1 MELYLDSGG
10 HAVGEGFDDLDSG
23 LDDLDV
29 VVGFTSGVNQ
39 SFVGGDTTEY
49 VQLSGIRDW
58 IVDSIKKVCGN

>member
-10 HAVGEGFDDLDSG
+10 HAVGEGFDGLDSD

-39 SFVGGDTTEY
+39 SFARGNTTEY

-58 IVDSIKKVCGN
+58 IVDSIKKVRGH